1 MKDVRVAYEL
11 AKKSEV
17 GRKCVFLHFDMFL
30 YYSDMQCG
38 VDAVCDLPFLQSAQK
53 WKQLSELAIAKS
65 QFGLAMDCLYSAKD
79 YSGLMLLASSA
90 GDATTVDKIAT
101 VASSEGQNNLAFMS
115 NFLLGR

>member
-1 MKDVRVAYEL
+1 MVWYL
-11 AKKSEV
+11 
-17 GRKCVFLHFDMFL
+17 FH
-30 YYSDMQCG
+30 
-38 VDAVCDLPFLQSAQK
+38 LQSAQK

-90 GDATTVDKIAT
+90 GDATTVEKITT

-115 NFLLGR
+115 NFLLGRYVDGEEAKVPPCLPTPLL